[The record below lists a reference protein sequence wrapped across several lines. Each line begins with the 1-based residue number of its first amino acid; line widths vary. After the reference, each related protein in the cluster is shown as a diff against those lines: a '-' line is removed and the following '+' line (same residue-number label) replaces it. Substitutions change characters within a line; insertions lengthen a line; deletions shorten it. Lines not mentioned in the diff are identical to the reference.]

1 MIKHCPLCDYFD
13 SGSFLF
19 EVIRVFF
26 TFSVV
31 LFIVTEDKQSPA
43 LSHAGDHLYTSF
55 LTTNLLKNAKINVIE
70 LFIFNFQESYRHT
83 NEPCNKYK

>member
-31 LFIVTEDKQSPA
+31 LFIVTVDKQSPAESA

-70 LFIFNFQESYRHT
+70 LFIFNFQDKTMYR
-83 NEPCNKYK
+83 NQ